1 MEVMEEK
8 SLLEQILKV
17 ERNIDS
23 VNDKI
28 DAVEKLIEETEKNVL
43 VGVNLLFWE
52 SKLEQ
57 LRNLKNDF
65 LCSSLFLYFSSSKS
79 ASVAII

>member
-65 LCSSLFLYFSSSKS
+65 LCSSLFLYLSSSKS

>member
-57 LRNLKNDF
+57 LRDEKKQLRDLLLLEEQRK
-65 LCSSLFLYFSSSKS
+65 LGK
-79 ASVAII
+79 